1 MIQDLQLAEDLAEY
15 KDFINSEDFANN
27 KLSYYIADVQR
38 VYCSDKR
45 PWVIGYSGG
54 KDSSA
59 VMSLIYLALLGLKP
73 EDRHKPVFVVS
84 SDTLVETPVV
94 VNHIKDSLRAIEKGA
109 KRDNLPITCHKV
121 IPKENQTFWSNLLG
135 KGYPAPTRSFRWCT
149 ERMKI
154 DPVSDFIKSKVSQFD
169 EVIVVLGSR
178 SQESAS
184 RAQVIAKHKIDG
196 SRLARHTTLANAF
209 IFTPIDTWGVDDVWK
224 LLRLC
229 HLKTQQTPYGPK
241 NIWIDKYDLEWEN
254 PWGGKNLVLWNLYK
268 DSSGQGECPMV
279 IDETTPS
286 CGNSRFGCWTCTV
299 VTKDRAMESLIQ
311 NGEEWMAPLL
321 EFRNKL
327 AATNVPKDKDEY
339 RNFKRR
345 TGRVHDQVKKL
356 PWDVKTPEAAIKYIK
371 AEKRDELYDT
381 QEFRIVNDTN
391 NQPLSIE
398 ILDGETVVET
408 VTYQVDTKDL
418 KERKAWFWSRYT
430 PGPYW
435 LKYRRQWLRQLLELD
450 KKFKSEGREIELIT
464 QQELHAIRQ
473 EWIHDPNEPDWDD
486 SLPTIFKEVY
496 GFDLDWVYDDNASFG
511 KDDAQLITE
520 LCQDFNVE
528 PEMIKKLIAL
538 EISMEGLSRR
548 SGITNKIASLLKQD
562 WGSLEDIKQKH
573 SALQTKAEF
582 DVHQQEIERYNQQLA
597 DIDKQLQKEF

>member
-1 MIQDLQLAEDLAEY
+1 MIHELKLAEDLAEEY
-15 KDFINSEDFANN
+15 QEFINAEEFANN
-27 KLSYYIADVQR
+27 KLSHYVADVQR
-38 VYCSDKR
+38 VYCSDHR

-59 VMSLIYLALLGLKP
+59 IMSLIYMALLGLEK
-73 EDRHKPVFVVS
+73 EQRHKPVFVVS

-94 VNHIKDSLRAIEKGA
+94 VNHIKDSLAAIQKGA
-109 KRDNLPITCHKV
+109 IRDNLPISCHKV
-121 IPKENQTFWSNLLG
+121 VPESDQTFWSSLLG

-209 IFTPIDTWGVDDVWK
+209 IYTPIDTWAVDDVWK
-224 LLRLC
+224 ILRLC
-229 HLKTQQTPYGPK
+229 HLETKTTTLGTR
-241 NIWIDKYDLEWEN
+241 NIWKDNYDLEWEN

-327 AATNVPKDKDEY
+327 AMTTDPANKAEF
-339 RNFKRR
+339 RNHKRR
-345 TGRVHDQVKKL
+345 TGRVSYQYAK
-356 PWDVKTPEAAIKYIK
+356 E
-371 AEKRDELYDT
+371 
-381 QEFRIVNDTN
+381 
-391 NQPLSIE
+391 
-398 ILDGETVVET
+398 GE
-408 VTYQVDTKDL
+408 DIAS
-418 KERKAWFWSRYT
+418 ERKHV

-435 LKYRRQWLRQLLELD
+435 LKYRRQWLRELLELD
-450 KKFKSEGREIELIT
+450 KKFKAEGREIELIT
-464 QQELHAIRQ
+464 VPELHAIRQ

-486 SLPTIFKEVY
+486 SLPTIFKDIY
-496 GFDLDWVYDDNASFG
+496 GYDLDWVYDDNASFG
-511 KDDAQLITE
+511 KDDAQLIHE
-520 LCQDFNVE
+520 LCNNFDVE
-528 PEMIKKLIAL
+528 PEMIMKLIEL
-538 EISMEGLSRR
+538 EVSMEGLSRR
-548 SGITNKIASLLKQD
+548 SGISNKIASLLKRD
-562 WGSLEDIKQKH
+562 WGSLENIKQKH
-573 SALQTKAEF
+573 AALQSKAEF
-582 DVHQQEIERYNQQLA
+582 DIHQQEIERYNEQLA
-597 DIDKQLQKEF
+597 DLDKQLQKEF

>member
-1 MIQDLQLAEDLAEY
+1 MIHELQLAEDLAEY
-15 KDFINSEDFANN
+15 EDFINAENFANN
-27 KLSYYIADVQR
+27 KLSHYIADVQR
-38 VYCSDKR
+38 VYCADKR

-59 VMSLIYLALLGLKP
+59 VMSLVYLALLGLEPK
-73 EDRHKPVFVVS
+73 DRHKPIFVVS

-94 VNHIKDSLRAIEKGA
+94 VNHIKDSLAAIEKGA
-109 KRDNLPITCHKV
+109 KRDNLPISCHKV
-121 IPKENQTFWSNLLG
+121 VPKDNQTFWSNLLG

-229 HLKTQQTPYGPK
+229 HLETKQTPYGPK

-327 AATNVPKDKDEY
+327 SMTTDPANKEEY
-339 RNFKRR
+339 RNHKRR
-345 TGRVHDQVKKL
+345 TGKVSYQYAK
-356 PWDVKTPEAAIKYIK
+356 E
-371 AEKRDELYDT
+371 
-381 QEFRIVNDTN
+381 
-391 NQPLSIE
+391 
-398 ILDGETVVET
+398 GEDIAT
-408 VTYQVDTKDL
+408 
-418 KERKAWFWSRYT
+418 ERKHV

-435 LKYRRQWLRQLLELD
+435 LKYRRQWLRELLELD
-450 KKFKSEGREIELIT
+450 RKFKAEGREIELIT
-464 QQELHAIRQ
+464 VPELHAIRQ

-496 GFDLDWVYDDNASFG
+496 GYDLDWVYDDNASFG
-511 KDDAQLITE
+511 KDDAQLIHE
-520 LCQDFNVE
+520 LCDNFDIE
-528 PEMIKKLIAL
+528 PEMIMKLIEL
-538 EISMEGLSRR
+538 EVSMEGLSRR
-548 SGITNKIASLLKQD
+548 SGISNKIASLLKRD
-562 WGSLEDIKQKH
+562 WGSLEEIKQKH
-573 SALQTKAEF
+573 ASLQSKAEF
-582 DVHQQEIERYNQQLA
+582 DIHQKEIERYNEQLA
-597 DIDKQLQKEF
+597 ALDKQLQKEF

>member
-1 MIQDLQLAEDLAEY
+1 MIHELQLAEDLAEY
-15 KDFINSEDFANN
+15 EDFINAEDFANN
-27 KLSYYIADVQR
+27 KLSHYIADVQR
-38 VYCSDKR
+38 VYCADKR

-59 VMSLIYLALLGLKP
+59 VMSLVYLALLGLEPK
-73 EDRHKPVFVVS
+73 DRHKPVFVVS

-94 VNHIKDSLRAIEKGA
+94 VNHIKDSLAAIEKGA

-121 IPKENQTFWSNLLG
+121 VPKDNQTFWANLLG

-229 HLKTQQTPYGPK
+229 HLETKQTPYGPK

-327 AATNVPKDKDEY
+327 SMTTDPANKEEY
-339 RNFKRR
+339 RNHKRR
-345 TGRVHDQVKKL
+345 TGKVSYQYAK
-356 PWDVKTPEAAIKYIK
+356 E
-371 AEKRDELYDT
+371 
-381 QEFRIVNDTN
+381 
-391 NQPLSIE
+391 
-398 ILDGETVVET
+398 GEDIAT
-408 VTYQVDTKDL
+408 
-418 KERKAWFWSRYT
+418 ERKHV

-435 LKYRRQWLRQLLELD
+435 LKYRRQWLRELLEMD
-450 KKFKSEGREIELIT
+450 KKFKAEGREIELIT
-464 QQELHAIRQ
+464 VPELHAIRQ

-496 GFDLDWVYDDNASFG
+496 GYDLDWVYDDNASFG
-511 KDDAQLITE
+511 KDDAQLIHE
-520 LCQDFNVE
+520 LCDNFDIA
-528 PEMIKKLIAL
+528 PEMIMKLIEL
-538 EISMEGLSRR
+538 EVSMEGLSRR
-548 SGITNKIASLLKQD
+548 SGISNKIASLLKRD
-562 WGSLEDIKQKH
+562 WGSLEEIKQKH
-573 SALQTKAEF
+573 ASLQSKAEF
-582 DVHQQEIERYNQQLA
+582 DIHQKEIERYNDQLA
-597 DIDKQLQKEF
+597 ELDKLLHKEF

>member
-1 MIQDLQLAEDLAEY
+1 MIHELKLAEDLAEY
-15 KDFINSEDFANN
+15 EDFINAEDFANN
-27 KLSYYIADVQR
+27 KLSHYIADVQR
-38 VYCSDKR
+38 VYCADKR

-59 VMSLIYLALLGLKP
+59 VMSLVYLALLGLEPK
-73 EDRHKPVFVVS
+73 DRQKPVFVVS

-94 VNHIKDSLRAIEKGA
+94 VNHIKDSLAAIEKGA

-121 IPKENQTFWSNLLG
+121 VPKDNQTFWANLLG

-229 HLKTQQTPYGPK
+229 HLETKQTPYGPK
-241 NIWIDKYDLEWEN
+241 NIWIDEYDLEWEN

-311 NGEEWMAPLL
+311 NGEQWMAPLL

-327 AATNVPKDKDEY
+327 SMTTDPANKEEY
-339 RNFKRR
+339 RNHKRR
-345 TGRVHDQVKKL
+345 TGKVSYQYAK
-356 PWDVKTPEAAIKYIK
+356 E
-371 AEKRDELYDT
+371 
-381 QEFRIVNDTN
+381 
-391 NQPLSIE
+391 
-398 ILDGETVVET
+398 GEDIAT
-408 VTYQVDTKDL
+408 
-418 KERKAWFWSRYT
+418 ERKHV

-435 LKYRRQWLRQLLELD
+435 MKYRRQWLRELLELD
-450 KKFKSEGREIELIT
+450 KKFKAEGREIELIT
-464 QQELHAIRQ
+464 VPELHAIRQ

-496 GFDLDWVYDDNASFG
+496 GYDLDWVYDDNASFG
-511 KDDAQLITE
+511 KDDAQLIHE
-520 LCQDFNVE
+520 LCDNFDIE
-528 PEMIKKLIAL
+528 PEMIMKLIEL
-538 EISMEGLSRR
+538 EVSMEGLSRR
-548 SGITNKIASLLKQD
+548 SGISNKIASLLKRD
-562 WGSLEDIKQKH
+562 WGSLEEIKLKH
-573 SALQTKAEF
+573 ASLQSRAEF
-582 DVHQQEIERYNQQLA
+582 DIHQKEIERYNGQLA
-597 DIDKQLQKEF
+597 ELDKLLQKEF

>member
-1 MIQDLQLAEDLAEY
+1 MIEELTLAEDLAEY
-15 KDFINSEDFANN
+15 EEFINNELFASNP
-27 KLSYYIADVQR
+27 LSHFIADVQR
-38 VYCSDKR
+38 VYCADKR

-59 VMSLIYLALLGLKP
+59 VMSLVYMALLGLSP

-94 VNHIKDSLRAIEKGA
+94 VNHIKESLAAIERGA
-109 KRDNLPITCHKV
+109 KRDNLPITSHKV
-121 IPKENQTFWSNLLG
+121 VPKTDQTFWTNLLG

-154 DPVSDFIKSKVSQFD
+154 DPVSDFITSKVSQYD
-169 EVIVVLGSR
+169 EVVVVLGSR

-196 SRLARHTTLANAF
+196 SRLARHTTLSNAF

-224 LLRLC
+224 ILRLC
-229 HLKTQQTPYGPK
+229 HLETKQTPYGIK
-241 NIWIDKYDLEWEN
+241 NVWSDKYDLEWEN
-254 PWGGKNLVLWNLYK
+254 PWGGKNLTLWNLYK

-321 EFRNKL
+321 TFRNKL
-327 AATNVPKDKDEY
+327 AMTSDPANKNEY

-345 TGRVHDQVKKL
+345 TGKVSYQYAK
-356 PWDVKTPEAAIKYIK
+356 
-371 AEKRDELYDT
+371 
-381 QEFRIVNDTN
+381 
-391 NQPLSIE
+391 
-398 ILDGETVVET
+398 DGE
-408 VTYQVDTKDL
+408 DISA
-418 KERKAWFWSRYT
+418 ERRHV

-435 LKYRRQWLRQLLELD
+435 LKYRKQWVRELLELD
-450 KKFKSEGREIELIT
+450 KKFKAEGREIELIT
-464 QQELHAIRQ
+464 VPELHAIRQ

-486 SLPTIFKEVY
+486 SLPAIFRDVY

-511 KDDAQLITE
+511 KDDAQLIQE
-520 LCQDFNVE
+520 LCDDFDVE
-528 PEMIKKLIAL
+528 PEMIMKLIEL
-538 EISMEGLSRR
+538 EMSMEGLSRR
-548 SGITNKIASLLKQD
+548 NGISNKIASLLKQD
-562 WGSLEDIKQKH
+562 WGSLETIKEKH
-573 SALQTKAEF
+573 ASLQSKAAY
-582 DVHQQEIERYNQQLA
+582 DVHQLEIERYNQQLVEL
-597 DIDKQLQKEF
+597 DKLLQKEF

>member
-1 MIQDLQLAEDLAEY
+1 MIHELQLAEDLAEY
-15 KDFINSEDFANN
+15 EDFINAEDFANN
-27 KLSYYIADVQR
+27 KLSHYIADVQR
-38 VYCSDKR
+38 VYCADKR

-59 VMSLIYLALLGLKP
+59 VMSLVYLALLGLEPK
-73 EDRHKPVFVVS
+73 DRHKPVFVVS

-94 VNHIKDSLRAIEKGA
+94 VNHIKDSLAAIEKGA

-121 IPKENQTFWSNLLG
+121 VPKDNQTFWANLLG

-229 HLKTQQTPYGPK
+229 HLETKQTPYGPK

-327 AATNVPKDKDEY
+327 SMTTDPANKEEY
-339 RNFKRR
+339 RNHKRR
-345 TGRVHDQVKKL
+345 TGKVSYQYAK
-356 PWDVKTPEAAIKYIK
+356 E
-371 AEKRDELYDT
+371 
-381 QEFRIVNDTN
+381 
-391 NQPLSIE
+391 
-398 ILDGETVVET
+398 GEDIAT
-408 VTYQVDTKDL
+408 
-418 KERKAWFWSRYT
+418 ERKHV

-435 LKYRRQWLRQLLELD
+435 LKYRRQWLRELLELD
-450 KKFKSEGREIELIT
+450 KKFKAEGREIELIT
-464 QQELHAIRQ
+464 VPELHAIRQ

-486 SLPTIFKEVY
+486 SLPKMFKEVY
-496 GFDLDWVYDDNASFG
+496 GYDLDWVYDDNASFG
-511 KDDAQLITE
+511 KDDAQLIHE
-520 LCQDFNVE
+520 LCDNFDIA
-528 PEMIKKLIAL
+528 PEMIMKLIEL
-538 EISMEGLSRR
+538 EVSMEGLSRR
-548 SGITNKIASLLKQD
+548 SGISNKIASLLKRD
-562 WGSLEDIKQKH
+562 WGSLEEIKQKH
-573 SALQTKAEF
+573 ASLQSKAEF
-582 DVHQQEIERYNQQLA
+582 DIHQKEIERYNDQLA
-597 DIDKQLQKEF
+597 ELDKQLQKEF

>member
-1 MIQDLQLAEDLAEY
+1 MIHELQLAEDLAEY
-15 KDFINSEDFANN
+15 EDFINTEDFANN
-27 KLSYYIADVQR
+27 KLSHYIADVQR
-38 VYCSDKR
+38 VYCADKR

-59 VMSLIYLALLGLKP
+59 VMSLIYLALLGLEPK
-73 EDRHKPVFVVS
+73 DRHKPVFVVS

-94 VNHIKDSLRAIEKGA
+94 VNHIKDSLAAIAKGA

-121 IPKENQTFWSNLLG
+121 IPKDNQTFWANLLG

-229 HLKTQQTPYGPK
+229 HLETKQTPYGPK

-327 AATNVPKDKDEY
+327 SMTTDPANKEEY
-339 RNFKRR
+339 RNHKRR
-345 TGRVHDQVKKL
+345 TGKVSYQYAK
-356 PWDVKTPEAAIKYIK
+356 E
-371 AEKRDELYDT
+371 
-381 QEFRIVNDTN
+381 
-391 NQPLSIE
+391 
-398 ILDGETVVET
+398 GEDIAT
-408 VTYQVDTKDL
+408 
-418 KERKAWFWSRYT
+418 ERKHV

-435 LKYRRQWLRQLLELD
+435 LKYRRQWLRELLELD
-450 KKFKSEGREIELIT
+450 KKFKAEGREIELIT
-464 QQELHAIRQ
+464 VPELHAIRQ

-486 SLPTIFKEVY
+486 SLPTIFREVY
-496 GFDLDWVYDDNASFG
+496 GYDLDWVYDDNASFG
-511 KDDAQLITE
+511 KDDAQLIHE
-520 LCQDFNVE
+520 LCDNFDIE
-528 PEMIKKLIAL
+528 PEMIMKLIEL
-538 EISMEGLSRR
+538 EVSMEGLSRR
-548 SGITNKIASLLKQD
+548 SGISNKIASLLKRD
-562 WGSLEDIKQKH
+562 WGSLEEIKQKH
-573 SALQTKAEF
+573 ASLQSKAEF
-582 DVHQQEIERYNQQLA
+582 DIHQKEIERYNEQLA
-597 DIDKQLQKEF
+597 DLDKQLQKEF

>member
-1 MIQDLQLAEDLAEY
+1 MIHELQLAEDLAEY
-15 KDFINSEDFANN
+15 EDFINAEDFANN
-27 KLSYYIADVQR
+27 KLSHYIADVQR
-38 VYCSDKR
+38 VYCADKR

-59 VMSLIYLALLGLKP
+59 VMSLVYLALLGLEPK
-73 EDRHKPVFVVS
+73 DRHKPVFVVS

-94 VNHIKDSLRAIEKGA
+94 VNHIKDSLAAIEKGA

-121 IPKENQTFWSNLLG
+121 VPKDNQTFWANLLG

-229 HLKTQQTPYGPK
+229 HLETKQTPYGPK

-311 NGEEWMAPLL
+311 NGEQWMAPLL

-327 AATNVPKDKDEY
+327 SMTTDPANKEEY
-339 RNFKRR
+339 RNHKRR
-345 TGRVHDQVKKL
+345 TGKV
-356 PWDVKTPEAAIKYIK
+356 
-371 AEKRDELYDT
+371 
-381 QEFRIVNDTN
+381 
-391 NQPLSIE
+391 S
-398 ILDGETVVET
+398 
-408 VTYQVDTKDL
+408 YQYAKEGQDIAT
-418 KERKAWFWSRYT
+418 ERKHV

-435 LKYRRQWLRQLLELD
+435 LKYRRQWLRELLELD
-450 KKFKSEGREIELIT
+450 KKFKAEGREIELIT
-464 QQELHAIRQ
+464 VPELHAIRQ

-496 GFDLDWVYDDNASFG
+496 GYDLDWVYDDNASFG
-511 KDDAQLITE
+511 KDDAQLIHE
-520 LCQDFNVE
+520 LCDNFDIA
-528 PEMIKKLIAL
+528 PEMIMKLIEL
-538 EISMEGLSRR
+538 EVSMEGLSRR
-548 SGITNKIASLLKQD
+548 SGISNKIASLLKRD
-562 WGSLEDIKQKH
+562 WGSLEEIKRKH
-573 SALQTKAEF
+573 ASLQSKAEF
-582 DVHQQEIERYNQQLA
+582 DIHQQEIERYNGQLA
-597 DIDKQLQKEF
+597 ELDKRLQKEF